1 MSYEEYV
8 ENRHREA
15 LMQKSKENLVE
26 IIIELEREVQE
37 LGGDLDQI
45 SYD

>member
-1 MSYEEYV
+1 
-8 ENRHREA
+8 
-15 LMQKSKENLVE
+15 MQKSKENLVE